1 MSHLYFFPLPL
12 PRWTIAEFF
21 SCILVGELH
30 VYCTFCTRNA
40 FSVPL
45 CDFFEQLFT
54 PHQYHFL
61 QLKQIHRQF
70 TIFFFFLCVVHS
82 NLFCKDVQLKTV
94 EISRILVFCAQYQ
107 FAFKVFLAGFSQI
120 HTILEVFL
128 QGNRTGQDF
137 PRILSIQCV
146 MFLLRPNVVK
156 YLARVF
162 QDCGLV
168 SQI

>member
-1 MSHLYFFPLPL
+1 MKDVSRIFFSPPS

-70 TIFFFFLCVVHS
+70 TIFFFCVWCTVLQS
-82 NLFCKDVQLKTV
+82 FCKDVQLEAVVT
-94 EISRILVFCAQYQ
+94 SRILVFCAQYQ
-107 FAFKVFLAGFSQI
+107 FAFEVFLAGFSQI

-128 QGNRTGQDF
+128 QGNRTGQGF

-146 MFLLRPNVVK
+146 W
-156 YLARVF
+156 
-162 QDCGLV
+162 C
-168 SQI
+168 S